1 MKLKEWFSKLS
12 KKTKIISAVVAS
24 VVVLGIGIGVTAYVI
39 KENHVCDYERT
50 TVAATCTEQG
60 YTKRA
65 CKCGNYSMSYTK
77 ALGHNV
83 TYATCTRAETCTRCD
98 TVFSPALGH
107 DFTNATCTT
116 PQTCR
121 RCNEMQGEIKG
132 HNYINA
138 TCYSPA
144 TCATCGATKGN
155 PLGHDADSAT
165 CDTSSVCNRC
175 EALLSYPLGHNYA
188 AATCTAPQICTRCE
202 ATRGEP
208 KGHFFAPATC
218 TSPQICKRCDIPQG
232 EPAGHDYLDA
242 TCLTPATCSACGVTD
257 GEPLGHTYA
266 DNICIRCN
274 EVDPDSL
281 PVNLGA
287 LHVIDSNKSGWK
299 NDSITDSF
307 GDTYNSGYY
316 KYTLGSGTEFST
328 HNLRKE
334 YSTFSGSIVCAQGM
348 YDSVILAIYVDDT
361 LVYTSPEFSKTTG
374 IIHFS
379 VDVTGGQKLTIKIT
393 KGHCYGD
400 SYIAL
405 VNTQLTKS

>member
-60 YTKRA
+60 YTRRA

-155 PLGHDADSAT
+155 PLGHDADYAT

-202 ATRGEP
+202 ATKGEP

-218 TSPQICKRCDIPQG
+218 TSPQICKRCEMPQG
-232 EPAGHDYLDA
+232 EPAGHNYLDA
-242 TCLTPATCSACGVTD
+242 TCLTPSTCSACGVTYGD
-257 GEPLGHTYA
+257 PLGHTYA
-266 DNICIRCN
+266 DNICIRCQQ
-274 EVDPDSL
+274 VDPDSL
-281 PVNLGA
+281 PSVNLGA
-287 LHVIDSNKSGWK
+287 LHVIDSYKSDWS
-299 NDSITDSF
+299 NNSITDSF
-307 GDTYNSGYY
+307 GDTYTGGRYRYDVGY
-316 KYTLGSGTEFST
+316 SNPFST

-334 YSTFSGSIVCAQGM
+334 YAIFSGSIVCAQYMKG
-348 YDSVILAIYVDDT
+348 SATLTIYVDGIE
-361 LVYTSPEFSKTTG
+361 VYRSPQFSKTTG
-374 IIHFS
+374 KIDFS
-379 VDVTGGQKLTIKIT
+379 VDVTGGQQLTIKVE
-393 KGHCYGD
+393 GGSGY
-400 SYIAL
+400 YVYL
-405 VNTQLTKS
+405 VNTRLIIAS

>member
-39 KENHVCDYERT
+39 AENHVCDYERT

-65 CKCGNYSMSYTK
+65 CKCGNSSTSYTK
-77 ALGHNV
+77 PLGHNV

-232 EPAGHDYLDA
+232 EPAGHDYFDA
-242 TCLTPATCSACGVTD
+242 TCLTPSTCSACGVTYGD
-257 GEPLGHTYA
+257 PLGHTYA
-266 DNICIRCN
+266 DNICIRCQQ
-274 EVDPDSL
+274 VDPDSL

-287 LHVIDSNKSGWK
+287 LHVISYGDSGWSNNSK
-299 NDSITDSF
+299 TDSF
-307 GDTYNSGYY
+307 GDTYTGGHYFYY
-316 KYTLGSGTEFST
+316 HRGPFST

-334 YSTFSGSIVCAQGM
+334 YTTFSGSIVCDGEYMGGSATL
-348 YDSVILAIYVDDT
+348 IIYVDDVE
-361 LVYTSPEFSKTTG
+361 VYRSPQFSRTTG
-374 IIHFS
+374 KIDFCVNVS
-379 VDVTGGQKLTIKIT
+379 GGQKLTIKVESDNY
-393 KGHCYGD
+393 HNCVV
-400 SYIAL
+400 L